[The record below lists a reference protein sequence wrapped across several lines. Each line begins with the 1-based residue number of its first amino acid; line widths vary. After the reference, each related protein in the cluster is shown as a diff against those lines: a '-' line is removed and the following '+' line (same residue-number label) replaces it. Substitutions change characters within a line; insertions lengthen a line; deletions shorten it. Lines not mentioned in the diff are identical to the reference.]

1 MFFNDYFQALE
12 FKKLSRVLSV
22 SCSTDD
28 IGIRKNLELVKGGR
42 IIGYEDL
49 GPDPAVVDLGGGPTE
64 TPASHVMVFMVT
76 ATSRFLVH
84 ILSSQT
90 NSKDKVQQM
99 IPVLFYHVF
108 NERLNTI
115 VEKTVQ
121 FLLSLP

>member
-1 MFFNDYFQALE
+1 MVFNNYFQALE
-12 FKKLSRVLSV
+12 FKKLSRVLLV

-76 ATSRFLVH
+76 AINDYFKVPCAHFVITDKFKGQGTTNDSSF
-84 ILSSQT
+84 ILSC
-90 NSKDKVQQM
+90 V
-99 IPVLFYHVF
+99 
-108 NERLNTI
+108 
-115 VEKTVQ
+115 
-121 FLLSLP
+121 